1 MTLSKPAAE
10 HTGNERAAIYH
21 SFFKEERANIIP
33 QASGITGGQISA
45 AKGRANKRFFNLGF

>member
-10 HTGNERAAIYH
+10 YTGDERAAIFS

-45 AKGRANKRFFNLGF
+45 AKGRANKRFFALGF